1 MHHCDDSWRRV
12 TMTRRCIRAV
22 FAAFLLI
29 SVFNAGRFENE
40 TTAPV
45 DAPWLN
51 VADNELVSS
60 QLSATEDVNAT
71 ADVDVTEA
79 VSADENDSWNLLE
92 RVRVFSTMTTSYN
105 WSARFDD
112 RDRENTWTIVM
123 AYTYWRG
130 YFGSLSV
137 QNGAAYITT
146 AIEDYCTQNNNGLE
160 HYYFE

>member
-1 MHHCDDSWRRV
+1 MIWSLLVLGCLLQDVCFASTTTV
-12 TMTRRCIRAV
+12 T
-22 FAAFLLI
+22 
-29 SVFNAGRFENE
+29 
-40 TTAPV
+40 V
-45 DAPWLN
+45 DLHI
-51 VADNELVSS
+51 
-60 QLSATEDVNAT
+60 
-71 ADVDVTEA
+71 DVTDDVMA
-79 VSADENDSWNLLE
+79 GSTSPDTLPSSDVTTSSDEWHLLE

-137 QNGAAYITT
+137 QNGAVYITT
-146 AIEDYCTQNNNGLE
+146 AIEDYFARNNNGLE

>member
-1 MHHCDDSWRRV
+1 
-12 TMTRRCIRAV
+12 MTRRCIRVV
-22 FAAFLLI
+22 FAAFSLI
-29 SVFNAGRFENE
+29 IAFQAGSFENV
-40 TTAPV
+40 TTSLV
-45 DAPWLN
+45 DDQWLN
-51 VADNELVSS
+51 VADTELVSS
-60 QLSATEDVNAT
+60 QISATE
-71 ADVDVTEA
+71 DVDVTEA